1 MELNNIEKLIEK
13 YLEAETSIE
22 EEKELRSYFSSPNVA
37 PHLKQY
43 KYLFQYF
50 TIAKNET
57 SNKSVTLKTRKI
69 NFKWLTVAASFI
81 LAIGFYTFSEVKNN
95 NQEKEALQAY
105 FQTKEA
111 LQLLSSNF
119 NTGTEKMLYLN
130 KFDNTKNQI
139 FKTNH

>member
-1 MELNNIEKLIEK
+1 MELNNIEKIIEK
-13 YLEAETSIE
+13 YLEAETSIA

-37 PHLKQY
+37 PHLEQY

-50 TIAKNET
+50 TTAKNET
-57 SNKSVTLKTRKI
+57 SSRSVPLKPRKDH
-69 NFKWLTVAASFI
+69 FKWLTIAASLV

-95 NQEKEALQAY
+95 NQEEEALQAY
-105 FQTKEA
+105 YQTKEA

>member
-1 MELNNIEKLIEK
+1 MELNNIEKIIEK
-13 YLEAETSIE
+13 YLEAETSIA
-22 EEKELRSYFSSPNVA
+22 EEKELRSYFSSENVA
-37 PHLKQY
+37 PHLEQY

-57 SNKSVTLKTRKI
+57 SSKSVPLKPRK
-69 NFKWLTVAASFI
+69 NHFKWLTVAASLV
-81 LAIGFYTFSEVKNN
+81 LAIGFYTFNEVKTN
-95 NQEKEALQAY
+95 NQEEEALQAY
-105 FQTKEA
+105 YQTKEA

-130 KFDNTKNQI
+130 KFDNTKNRI

>member
-1 MELNNIEKLIEK
+1 MDLNNIEKIIEK
-13 YLEAETSIE
+13 YLEAETSIA

-57 SNKSVTLKTRKI
+57 SSKPVPLKPRKN
-69 NFKWLTVAASFI
+69 NFKWLTVAASLV
-81 LAIGFYTFSEVKNN
+81 LAIGFYTFSEVKT
-95 NQEKEALQAY
+95 NQEEEALQAY
-105 FQTKEA
+105 YQTKEA

-130 KFDNTKNQI
+130 EFDNTKNQI

>member
-1 MELNNIEKLIEK
+1 MDLNNIEKILEK
-13 YLEAETSIE
+13 YLEAETSIA
-22 EEKELRSYFSSPNVA
+22 EEKELRSYFSSSSVA
-37 PHLKQY
+37 PHLEQY

-50 TIAKNET
+50 TNAKNET
-57 SNKSVTLKTRKI
+57 SSKSVPLKPRK
-69 NFKWLTVAASFI
+69 NNYKWLTIAASLV
-81 LAIGFYTFSEVKNN
+81 LAIGFYTFNEVKSK

-119 NTGTEKMLYLN
+119 NTGTEKMLYL
-130 KFDNTKNQI
+130 KEFDNTKNQI